1 MLALN
6 RGVSPRVELPDRA
19 YACELVHRSRG
30 EPHGTAVH
38 ILWRQMDEP
47 TRKQI
52 SPDRIWQAREQ
63 VADALIASIRQ
74 RQRIDAV
81 GHKEHSR

>member
-1 MLALN
+1 
-6 RGVSPRVELPDRA
+6 
-19 YACELVHRSRG
+19 
-30 EPHGTAVH
+30 
-38 ILWRQMDEP
+38 MDEP